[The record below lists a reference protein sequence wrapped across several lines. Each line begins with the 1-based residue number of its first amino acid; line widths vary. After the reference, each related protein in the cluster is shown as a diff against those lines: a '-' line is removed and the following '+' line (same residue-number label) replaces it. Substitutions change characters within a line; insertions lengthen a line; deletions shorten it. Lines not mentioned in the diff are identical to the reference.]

1 MRTLENEHP
10 ELISEWSD
18 RNGDLKPG
26 DISYGSNKKVWWTGK
41 CGHIWQASVKN
52 RSNGSSCPFCSGNQI
67 LQGYNDLASKY
78 PEIAK
83 EWSERNLPLQAGDVT
98 IKANKKV
105 WWKCSVC
112 SYEWQ
117 ARVADRTEGHG
128 CPVCAGAVVL
138 MFRKTSLRGCCI
150 FKGAGYEGIL
160 WQFE

>member
-67 LQGYNDLASKY
+67 FADITAVSYPGNVFTNFITGKTDTHLLFLLQIDQFSAS
-78 PEIAK
+78 P
-83 EWSERNLPLQAGDVT
+83 
-98 IKANKKV
+98 
-105 WWKCSVC
+105 
-112 SYEWQ
+112 
-117 ARVADRTEGHG
+117 
-128 CPVCAGAVVL
+128 
-138 MFRKTSLRGCCI
+138 SL
-150 FKGAGYEGIL
+150 
-160 WQFE
+160 